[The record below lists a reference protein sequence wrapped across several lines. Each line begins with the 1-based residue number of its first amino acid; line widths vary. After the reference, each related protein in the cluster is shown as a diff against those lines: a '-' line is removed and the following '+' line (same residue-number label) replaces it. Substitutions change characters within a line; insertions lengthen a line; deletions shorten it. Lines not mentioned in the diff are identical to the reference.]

1 MTFFLLFLLLIHLRE
16 MPIYD
21 WPGWLFVAGKLP
33 AQDAN
38 ASPFQGGHKIWFGC
52 VQGHF
57 LAYSFYLFGQKGEL
71 YTLILFLFFLM
82 IATHFTYFNDTP
94 GTFRYVLRAPR
105 RMRICRLLGINVRG
119 RKT

>member
-71 YTLILFLFFLM
+71 YTLILFLFFFFFDDCHAFYLLQRH
-82 IATHFTYFNDTP
+82 ARDFS
-94 GTFRYVLRAPR
+94 
-105 RMRICRLLGINVRG
+105 ICTAGSEEDENM
-119 RKT
+119 